1 MKKKFV
7 LIRRIVV
14 YSWLALLLSF
24 IVSSLIEIV
33 GIMIVL
39 GRINIHDF
47 DATPLQPYL
56 YTLFVILFFVFD
68 ILLIRKFVLKRG

>member
-1 MKKKFV
+1 MKKKIV
-7 LIRRIVV
+7 LIRRIVA
-14 YSWLALLLSF
+14 YSCLSLFLSF
-24 IVSSLIEIV
+24 IISSLIEII

-39 GRINIHDF
+39 GRTNIHDF

-68 ILLIRKFVLKRG
+68 ILLIKKFVLKRG

>member
-1 MKKKFV
+1 V
-7 LIRRIVV
+7 PARGLTPC
-14 YSWLALLLSF
+14 
-24 IVSSLIEIV
+24 SLIEIV
-33 GIMIVL
+33 VIMIAL

-56 YTLFVILFFVFD
+56 YTLFVILFFAFD